1 VKAVARNSSKT
12 IQMKKTTAKN
22 AEKRKWIAMPEWLFT
37 TIKAA
42 AKKNNRKVV
51 QELEERFRYH
61 EK

>member
-1 VKAVARNSSKT
+1 
-12 IQMKKTTAKN
+12 MKKTTAKN